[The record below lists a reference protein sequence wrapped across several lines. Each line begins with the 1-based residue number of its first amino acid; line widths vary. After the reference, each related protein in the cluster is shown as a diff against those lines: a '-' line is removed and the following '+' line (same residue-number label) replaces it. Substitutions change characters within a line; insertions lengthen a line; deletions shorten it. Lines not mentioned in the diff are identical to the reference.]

1 MQTDIEIRKDT
12 ATEEQVKKF
21 LDLLSLTVPF
31 MVPRMSDMMYLAWYP
46 TLSPYSWQEL
56 NWYLTYAAENLTQ
69 FPPLSAIKKILTD
82 RRNGFLNVDPVTA
95 LMNGC
100 KNKTSVT
107 EPINHLAL
115 KFGGWTVIG
124 QWPVDQWEFKRKAIN
139 EVWETVKRAYRVDVV
154 KVNPNGHEIQKQE
167 EAPFKPLAPED
178 LEKVPKIFAEIK
190 KQLADSKSLRC

>member
-12 ATEEQVKKF
+12 VTEEQVKKF

-69 FPPLSAIKKILTD
+69 FPLLSAIRKILTD
-82 RRNGFLNVDPVTA
+82 RRNGFLTVDPVTA

-100 KNKTSVT
+100 KNKLSVS

-115 KFGGWTVIG
+115 KFGGWGVIG
-124 QWPVDQWEFKRKAIN
+124 MWPVDQWEFKRKAITD
-139 EVWETVKRAYRVDVV
+139 VWETVKKNYRIESTTTPARPNQVQKEEEKEFV
-154 KVNPNGHEIQKQE
+154 KRTPEELNAMSKKIQ
-167 EAPFKPLAPED
+167 
-178 LEKVPKIFAEIK
+178 EIK
-190 KQLADSKSLRC
+190 ANLAQTKSLRC